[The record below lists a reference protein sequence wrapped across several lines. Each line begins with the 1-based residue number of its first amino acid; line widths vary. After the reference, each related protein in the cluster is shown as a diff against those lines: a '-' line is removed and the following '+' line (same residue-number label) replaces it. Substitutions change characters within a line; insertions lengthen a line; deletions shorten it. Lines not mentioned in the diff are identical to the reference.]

1 MSESSSRIL
10 EIKDTTAEAVDAML
24 KYMYDRDLTIIQENV
39 MAAADLLRLANKYN
53 IEGLQVACEEIIKAR
68 YDNKHFDMCSAL
80 HVFLCGYQLNLPDLE
95 EFAARVLK
103 S

>member
-39 MAAADLLRLANKYN
+39 MATADLLRLANKYN
-53 IEGLQVACEEIIKAR
+53 IEGLQVACEEIITTR
-68 YDNKHFDMCSAL
+68 DDKHFDMCTAL